1 MTAGGG
7 RAVFLD
13 RDGVLVRERGFIT
26 QPAQIEVLPGAPEA
40 LALLRR
46 RGFRLVVV
54 TNQSGIARGLIT
66 EGDLERIHADLVT
79 RLRAAHPEAF
89 WDALYFCPHHPR
101 EGQPPYRTDC
111 ACRKPRPGMLLKAA
125 AEHGLDPE
133 RSWMIGDAPRDLEA
147 GRAAGCRTAAL
158 QGPGG
163 AFTAGADLAD
173 LTGTSLGEVAP
184 RLV

>member
-1 MTAGGG
+1 MTAAA
-7 RAVFLD
+7 AVFLD
-13 RDGVLVRERGFIT
+13 RDGVLIRERGFVT
-26 QPAQIEVLPGAPEA
+26 EPAQLSLLPGAAGA

-54 TNQSGIARGLIT
+54 TNQSGIARGLLT
-66 EGDLERIHADLVT
+66 EGDLARIHADLLT

-101 EGQPPYRTDC
+101 EGRPPYRTDC

-125 AEHGLDPE
+125 AEHGLDPG
-133 RSWMIGDAPRDLEA
+133 RSWMVGDSARDLEA

-158 QGPGG
+158 PGPDGTF
-163 AFTAGADLAD
+163 AAGAGLAD